1 MRWRSAAPTLVAA
14 VAVVGG
20 CGGAGETYS
29 LEPTRECLSA
39 GGARVIWVD
48 GPGEFDPLAGSTG
61 TLVAYGV
68 YEVTV
73 HFGEDAAEAAALAER
88 LEKHED
94 LDPFEGREYRF
105 VVRRSGNAVVSARV
119 PKDEYPTSDLGS
131 VLDRAEHCL
140 AEA

>member
-1 MRWRSAAPTLVAA
+1 MFVAA
-14 VAVVGG
+14 VAAVGG
-20 CGGAGETYS
+20 CGGDGETYS

-39 GGARVIWVD
+39 TGARVIWFD
-48 GPGEFDPLAGSTG
+48 EPGERDPSPTKGGSLIARG
-61 TLVAYGV
+61 A

-73 HFGEDAAEAAALAER
+73 RFGEDAAEAEALAER
-88 LEKHED
+88 LEKHEY

-119 PKDEYPTSDLGS
+119 PKDEYPTSDLGG

-140 AEA
+140 TEA